1 MKNINKVL
9 DILEQTYPDA
19 KCELDYTTPFE
30 LLVATILSAQCTDVR
45 VNKVTSEMF
54 KKYNTPKDFSKL
66 SIDEISEEIKSC
78 GLYKSKAEKIKLT
91 SEKICN
97 EYKPIK
103 DNLIQMLN
111 EVQEH
116 YGYVPMN
123 AQKVL
128 SEFLNVPM
136 AEIYGVVT
144 FYSRFT
150 LKPKG
155 KYNIAVCLGTACFVK
170 GSQKIMD
177 RLKERLKIEPGE
189 TTKDGM
195 FSIEETRCVGA
206 CGLAPVFTVNGEV
219 YGKAT
224 VQKLDQ
230 VLDSLQNQKGGE

>member
-1 MKNINKVL
+1 MEENKC
-9 DILEQTYPDA
+9 Q
-19 KCELDYTTPFE
+19 CECGCNGKDEFLGGLCE
-30 LLVATILSAQCTDVR
+30 
-45 VNKVTSEMF
+45 
-54 KKYNTPKDFSKL
+54 KYQ
-66 SIDEISEEIKSC
+66 
-78 GLYKSKAEKIKLT
+78 
-91 SEKICN
+91 
-97 EYKPIK
+97 PIK

-116 YGYVPMN
+116 YGYIPIK

-136 AEIYGVVT
+136 AEIYGVIT

-155 KYNIAVCLGTACFVK
+155 KYNVAVCLGTACYIK

-177 RLKERLKIEPGE
+177 RLKERLKIEAGE
-189 TTKDGM
+189 TTADGK

-224 VQKLDQ
+224 VQTIDK
-230 VLDSLQNQKGGE
+230 VLDELSSKDD

>member
-1 MKNINKVL
+1 MKNNLDETISKECNCNKL
-9 DILEQTYPDA
+9 DSFMTGL
-19 KCELDYTTPFE
+19 
-30 LLVATILSAQCTDVR
+30 
-45 VNKVTSEMF
+45 
-54 KKYNTPKDFSKL
+54 FS
-66 SIDEISEEIKSC
+66 
-78 GLYKSKAEKIKLT
+78 
-91 SEKICN
+91 

-116 YGYVPMN
+116 YGYVPMY
-123 AQKVL
+123 AQQVL
-128 SEFLNVPM
+128 SEFLSIPM
-136 AEIYGVVT
+136 AEVYGVVT

-177 RLKERLKIEPGE
+177 RLKERLKIEAGE

-230 VLDSLQNQKGGE
+230 VLDELSKC

>member
-1 MKNINKVL
+1 MEEKKCQCGCNGK
-9 DILEQTYPDA
+9 DEFLE
-19 KCELDYTTPFE
+19 
-30 LLVATILSAQCTDVR
+30 R
-45 VNKVTSEMF
+45 
-54 KKYNTPKDFSKL
+54 
-66 SIDEISEEIKSC
+66 
-78 GLYKSKAEKIKLT
+78 
-91 SEKICN
+91 ICK

-116 YGYVPMN
+116 YGYIPMN
-123 AQKVL
+123 VQKVL

-155 KYNIAVCLGTACFVK
+155 KNNIAVCLGTACYVK

-177 RLKERLKIEPGE
+177 RLKERLKIESGE
-189 TTKDGM
+189 TTKDGK

-230 VLDSLQNQKGGE
+230 VLDELEKQE